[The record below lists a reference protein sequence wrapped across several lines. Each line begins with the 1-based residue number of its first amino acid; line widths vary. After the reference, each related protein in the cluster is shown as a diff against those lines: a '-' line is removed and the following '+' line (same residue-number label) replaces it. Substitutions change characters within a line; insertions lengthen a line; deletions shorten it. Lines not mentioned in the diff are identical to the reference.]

1 MLKFIGSFLLMLG
14 LSISSV
20 SAYDVKDPENTILS
34 DFYVSLSGGHKM
46 VSCC

>member
-20 SAYDVKDPENTILS
+20 SAYAVQDPENTILLKLK
-34 DFYVSLSGGHKM
+34 DGDVECMAK
-46 VSCC
+46 